1 MTRVTAR
8 PTRGGMRAGRVLLV
22 DPRPERMVAAVEEA
36 VGERIRWATLEDRS
50 LADVRVWFCAAPP
63 PGRML
68 VLPALEWIHTGWAGV
83 EGWMRRPEWS
93 DDVVLT
99 RTVGDFPERMSQYV
113 FGYLLAQE
121 LGVARAIREMQTRAW
136 KRWTPG
142 SIAAWRLLVVGHG
155 AIGARIAEVGRAFG
169 MSVSGVRRG
178 SVSAAEKKNGVHSVE
193 DLDQLLPIADVIVNV
208 LPLTPA
214 TQSFWD
220 RARFARM
227 REGAVFV
234 NISRGGT
241 VDEGALHEGIL
252 CGRPGRAILDVFREE
267 PLPSD
272 HPFRGLDEIWTTPH
286 VSGVGTVDALAKEFA
301 QNWVRWR
308 EGKPLRNV
316 VDRKRG
322 Y

>member
-1 MTRVTAR
+1 MA
-8 PTRGGMRAGRVLLV
+8 
-22 DPRPERMVAAVEEA
+22 AAVEEA
-36 VGERIRWATLEDRS
+36 VGGKLRWATLEDRS

-63 PGRML
+63 PGTTL
-68 VLPALEWIHTGWAGV
+68 ALPALEWIHTGWAGV
-83 EGWMRRPEWS
+83 EGWMRRHEWG
-93 DDVVLT
+93 DDVALT
-99 RTVGDFPERMSQYV
+99 RTVGDFPERMSEYV

-121 LGVARAIREMQTRAW
+121 LGVARAIHEMQVRAW

-142 SIAAWRLLVVGHG
+142 TIAGRRLLVVGHG
-155 AIGARIAEVGRAFG
+155 AIGRRIAEVGRAFG
-169 MSVSGVRRG
+169 MRVSGIRRG
-178 SVSAAEKKNGVHSVE
+178 PVSAAEKKEGIHSIQ
-193 DLDQLLPIADVIVNV
+193 DLDRLLAISDVVVNV
-208 LPLTPA
+208 LPLTA
-214 TQSFWD
+214 ETQSFWD
-220 RARFARM
+220 LTRFSRM
-227 REGAVFV
+227 REGSVFV

-252 CGRPGRAILDVFREE
+252 RGRPGRAILDVFREE

-286 VSGVGTVDALAKEFA
+286 VSGVGTVEALAKEFA
-301 QNWVRWR
+301 ENWMRWR